1 MTGFA
6 AMDPGPVEAAAQRLR
21 QHGEQLAADWG
32 AAKSRISGA
41 EGGIGT
47 GRLADAFR
55 QTYLPASQT
64 VRTNADAFPPKFAD
78 LAADTSLAS
87 DIYTGMDDQTSTLLG
102 NSGAV
107 DLMNPLGGR

>member
-1 MTGFA
+1 M
-6 AMDPGPVEAAAQRLR
+6 R
-21 QHGEQLAADWG
+21 QYGEQLATDWG
-32 AAKSRISGA
+32 TAKSGIAGA

-87 DIYTGMDDQTSTLLG
+87 GIYTGMDDGTTALFG
-102 NSGAV
+102 GAGAPSS
-107 DLMNPLGGR
+107 PLGGR